1 MKIFRF
7 KIEDCINPPHFIW
20 IKEETHFKAINI
32 AKQIFPTDK
41 YKVTFT
47 GDENNIKFG

>member
-1 MKIFRF
+1 MKTFRF